1 MAHLRFHTSDDSQE
15 FFHRVRLFV
24 ASPGSC
30 RCLTVDI
37 HTYVFVEQ
45 IGFECSQNMVK
56 DFNST
61 VWKMCAI
68 LHMTFSPGD
77 MVVTERVRYFDDCI
91 NSYDIRV
98 RN

>member
-1 MAHLRFHTSDDSQE
+1 MAHPCF
-15 FFHRVRLFV
+15 VGLFV
-24 ASPGSC
+24 ASPVSC
-30 RCLTVDI
+30 RCLTVYI

-45 IGFECSQNMVK
+45 IGFECSRNMVK
-56 DFNST
+56 DFNLT

-77 MVVTERVRYFDDCI
+77 MVVTERVPHFDACI

-98 RN
+98 SN